1 MSACRLGGPILG
13 TSRKEVHHESSR
25 LHRAQSYTQ
34 HRCGV
39 YSLSSVLFLL
49 LSEPTSCPSSQ
60 SPCLPSL
67 RFLGLWRKTS
77 VYRDSPEIARAAHWL
92 GPLALQ
98 VFPCY
103 SALSHPIQ
111 PTVPFVV
118 SAWPLTSSVIKLC
131 LSTTPTAIPSTYLVV
146 TFLSSCLPSHSIS
159 PLSHFAAA
167 GSNHVLTLSFQC
179 IATMPGKGL
188 CYPSNSLPCSFT
200 VLLGCIWAA
209 WGFLESTTQN
219 KSIETC
225 IFQVEN

>member
-1 MSACRLGGPILG
+1 MHADLEAPFWVLLGRKSTTSLLDSTEPSHIHSTGVAYTACPLCYSYCFLSPPA
-13 TSRKEVHHESSR
+13 
-25 LHRAQSYTQ
+25 AQA
-34 HRCGV
+34 
-39 YSLSSVLFLL
+39 
-49 LSEPTSCPSSQ
+49 
-60 SPCLPSL
+60 PSL
-67 RFLGLWRKTS
+67 
-77 VYRDSPEIARAAHWL
+77 PEIARAAHWL